1 MGTSVTAYSLT
12 PYFDNP
18 SLCNEAVRGLL
29 SREVGG
35 GGGGGDLQFLMKIEN
50 PRK

>member
-1 MGTSVTAYSLT
+1 MGTIVTANCLT

-18 SLCNEAVRGLL
+18 SLCNEGLRGLL

-35 GGGGGDLQFLMKIEN
+35 GGSSVPYEN
-50 PRK
+50 